1 MAIAPLAMETTIITL
16 LLVVAWVGVANAQ
29 LTYIAGD
36 QIMPDWTGSAS
47 PVGPGNGAFT
57 SPDGSIVVVTS
68 KDGSAKA
75 FDTTSGTEAWT
86 FTPPSATATS
96 TSGVFFSYSAANP
109 YLCFSYVDS
118 NMTYV
123 SDFEL
128 PFLFFMNHTQLC
140 KISFLVPLWL

>member
-1 MAIAPLAMETTIITL
+1 MFSSFGQKILAL
-16 LLVVAWVGVANAQ
+16 LAVAWVGAANAQ

-36 QIMPDWTGSAS
+36 QIMADWTGSAS

-109 YLCFSYVDS
+109 YLCFSYTDS

-123 SDFEL
+123 SDVECRSFSL
-128 PFLFFMNHTQLC
+128 RIKTHLCNSPF
-140 KISFLVPLWL
+140 